1 MLGRSRESALI
12 FESDLIQ
19 GHFQFI
25 HKDFFIADVRVEA
38 SDGRSDVGNGESVF
52 IHTLSI

>member
-1 MLGRSRESALI
+1 MFGRSRKSALI

-19 GHFQFI
+19 GHSQFV

-38 SDGRSDVGNGESVF
+38 SDGRSAVGKGESVF